1 MDEYHQRGHG
11 AARVHELA
19 SDASGGE
26 DGKEPHQ
33 DRDQGRVHTFEAKA
47 EEIGKNT
54 EALGRKVRS
63 LSDSGDVITAGS
75 YVYAWQ
81 RQVVDFYGMRLR
93 KNFEFSRR
101 FAGAARIGELI
112 GLQHEYMRDTLID
125 YTSSVYTMAGF
136 GLRSARQTAE
146 RLDRSE

>member
-1 MDEYHQRGHG
+1 MDEHYQHDNGGRG

-19 SDASGGE
+19 SDAPGG

-33 DRDQGRVHTFEAKA
+33 DRDQGPVHTFEAKA

-63 LSDSGDVITAGS
+63 LSQSGDVITAGS

-81 RQVVDFYGMRLR
+81 RQVVDFYD
-93 KNFEFSRR
+93 
-101 FAGAARIGELI
+101 
-112 GLQHEYMRDTLID
+112 MRDRGRDTR
-125 YTSSVYTMAGF
+125 GRE
-136 GLRSARQTAE
+136 G
-146 RLDRSE
+146 